1 MIEQH
6 RRIIEKL
13 TDRQVV
19 EQLYF
24 TQLLMLIVSFLLGI
38 FMFDQWTDFTALW
51 QIHDMRILTY
61 GIGGA
66 LLVIIVDSIVMKV
79 FPAHMYDD
87 GGLNE
92 KMFKNR
98 SIPHIVWLTLLIAFS
113 EEILFRG
120 IVQQQFG
127 LEIAS
132 IVFALLHFRYLSKIL
147 LFILVV
153 SISIFLGLLYE
164 WTGNLFVP
172 VMTHFVIDL
181 VFACQIRLKYKGRD
195 EHGRNVEN
203 AEKEGAAHKQP

>member
-6 RRIIEKL
+6 RQIIQKL
-13 TDRQVV
+13 TDRQAV

-24 TQLLMLIVSFLLGI
+24 TQLLMLVVSFLLGI
-38 FMFDQWTDFTALW
+38 FMFEHFSDFTALW
-51 QIHDMRILTY
+51 QLNDIKIVTY
-61 GIGGA
+61 GVGGA
-66 LLVIIVDSIVMKV
+66 LIVIVLDAIVMKV
-79 FPAHMYDD
+79 FPPHMYDD

-98 SIPHIVWLTLLIAFS
+98 SIPHIVWLTLLIAFP

-164 WTGNLFVP
+164 WTANLFVP

-181 VFACQIRLKYKGRD
+181 VFACQIRFKYRGRD
-195 EHGRNVEN
+195 EHGRNVEIE
-203 AEKEGAAHKQP
+203 EKEGATDKNP

>member
-1 MIEQH
+1 MGYSILV
-6 RRIIEKL
+6 RCTR
-13 TDRQVV
+13 
-19 EQLYF
+19 Y
-24 TQLLMLIVSFLLGI
+24 FLLNDCKLEFSLPLIG
-38 FMFDQWTDFTALW
+38 FDNTSWKFDTSFPLVQQYAAR
-51 QIHDMRILTY
+51 HDQAFLP
-61 GIGGA
+61 A
-66 LLVIIVDSIVMKV
+66 SSSLL
-79 FPAHMYDD
+79 
-87 GGLNE
+87 
-92 KMFKNR
+92 
-98 SIPHIVWLTLLIAFS
+98 HIVWLTLLIAFS

-181 VFACQIRLKYKGRD
+181 VFACQIRFKYWGRD

-203 AEKEGAAHKQP
+203 EEKKAAADKHP

>member
-1 MIEQH
+1 MIKQH
-6 RRIIEKL
+6 RQIIQKL
-13 TDRQVV
+13 TDRQIV

-24 TQLLMLIVSFLLGI
+24 TQLLMCIVSLLLGI
-38 FMFDQWTDFTALW
+38 FVFDQLTDFTALW
-51 QIHDMRILTY
+51 DIRDVRILTY

-66 LLVIIVDSIVMKV
+66 LLVIIVDAVVMKV

-92 KMFKNR
+92 KMFRNR
-98 SIPHIVWLTLLIAFS
+98 SIPHIVVLALLIAFS

-120 IVQQQFG
+120 ILQQQFG

-172 VMTHFVIDL
+172 IMTHFVIDL
-181 VFACQIRLKYKGRD
+181 VFACQIRLKYRGRD
-195 EHGRNVEN
+195 DHGRNVEN
-203 AEKEGAAHKQP
+203 EEKKATDK

>member
-1 MIEQH
+1 
-6 RRIIEKL
+6 
-13 TDRQVV
+13 
-19 EQLYF
+19 
-24 TQLLMLIVSFLLGI
+24 
-38 FMFDQWTDFTALW
+38 MFDHWTDFTALW
-51 QIHDMRILTY
+51 QIRDMRILTY

-66 LLVIIVDSIVMKV
+66 LLVIIVDAIVMKV

-181 VFACQIRLKYKGRD
+181 VFACQIRFKYWGRD

-203 AEKEGAAHKQP
+203 EEKKAAADKHP

>member
-6 RRIIEKL
+6 RQIIQKL
-13 TDRQVV
+13 SDRQVV

-24 TQLLMLIVSFLLGI
+24 TQVAMLIVSLLLGI
-38 FMFDQWTDFTALW
+38 FMFDHFTDFTALW
-51 QIHDMRILTY
+51 QIRDVRIVIY

-66 LLVIIVDSIVMKV
+66 ILVIIIDAIVMKV

-120 IVQQQFG
+120 IIQQQFG

-172 VMTHFVIDL
+172 VMTHFVIDF
-181 VFACQIRLKYKGRD
+181 VFACQIRFKYRGRD

-203 AEKEGAAHKQP
+203 EEKTTTD